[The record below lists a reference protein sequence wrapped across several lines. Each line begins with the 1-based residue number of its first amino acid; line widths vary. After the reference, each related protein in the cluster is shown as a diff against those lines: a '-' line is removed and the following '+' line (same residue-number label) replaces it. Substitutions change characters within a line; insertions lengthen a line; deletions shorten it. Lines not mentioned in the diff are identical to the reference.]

1 MWCDVVYCTPPV
13 PLPSPRCQVYSTAH
27 GACGRDCAG
36 HMTPVLRDTCL
47 WRALATAHGPTPPR
61 AHGRACAMC
70 GCCAAAHACN
80 TCQQVHV
87 HTLVPAAM
95 SVLQP
100 RTWAAGCAPD
110 FCCRGARCTAACTS
124 RVLAVLSFSAL
135 CNHTEEF
142 VNAAAGMNL
151 RDPDLC
157 AILTHIIPTNVA
169 FSAQRII
176 CETTLSEL
184 HQSSRNKVEVGLWG
198 LRHFT
203 CARPRARPL
212 MGGSA
217 LSIVFGIGS
226 IGSILLI
233 SGA

>member
-61 AHGRACAMC
+61 AHGRACPMC
-70 GCCAAAHACN
+70 ECCAAAHACN

-135 CNHTEEF
+135 CNHT
-142 VNAAAGMNL
+142 A
-151 RDPDLC
+151 
-157 AILTHIIPTNVA
+157 
-169 FSAQRII
+169 
-176 CETTLSEL
+176 
-184 HQSSRNKVEVGLWG
+184 
-198 LRHFT
+198 
-203 CARPRARPL
+203 
-212 MGGSA
+212 A
-217 LSIVFGIGS
+217 LSTRRLAG
-226 IGSILLI
+226 I
-233 SGA
+233 SGTWLCVRFRHILFRHMLQ